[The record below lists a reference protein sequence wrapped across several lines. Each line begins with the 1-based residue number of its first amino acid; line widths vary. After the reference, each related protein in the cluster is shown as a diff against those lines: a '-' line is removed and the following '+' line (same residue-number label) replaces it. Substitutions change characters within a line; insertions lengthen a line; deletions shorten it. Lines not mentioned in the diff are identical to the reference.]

1 MDVKVYSKTQNGAQ
15 KLSGN
20 FRVREFACSDGTDPI
35 FIAPA
40 LVNVLQALRDEFGA
54 PVTVLSGYRTVVK
67 NKAVGGAVYSQH
79 LYGAA
84 ADITVKGVAP
94 AKVAQAARARLGNT
108 GGVGRY
114 KTFTHVDVRATRAD
128 WVG

>member
-1 MDVKVYSKTQNGAQ
+1 MDVKVYSKTKNGAE
-15 KLSGN
+15 KVSNN

-40 LVNVLQALRDEFGA
+40 LVNVLQALRDHFGA
-54 PVTVLSGYRTVVK
+54 AITICSGYRTVAK
-67 NKAVGGAVYSQH
+67 NKAVGGAQYSQH

-84 ADITVKGVAP
+84 ADITVKGVRAE
-94 AKVAQAARARLGNT
+94 KVACEARKLLGNT

-114 KTFTHVDVRATRAD
+114 KTFTHVDVRAQRAD
-128 WVG
+128 WAG

>member
-1 MDVKVYSKTQNGAQ
+1 MEVKAYSKTKDGAE
-15 KLSGN
+15 KLSRN

-35 FIAPA
+35 FISPA
-40 LVNVLQALRDEFGA
+40 LVKLLQDLRDHFGA
-54 PVTVLSGYRTVVK
+54 AITICSGYRTSAK
-67 NKAVGGAVYSQH
+67 NKAVGGAQYSQH
-79 LYGAA
+79 LYGTA

-94 AKVAQAARARLGNT
+94 ETVARQARAMLGNT

-114 KTFTHVDVRATRAD
+114 KTFTHVDVRSQRAD

>member
-1 MDVKVYSKTQNGAQ
+1 MDVKVYSKTKNGAV
-15 KLSGN
+15 KLSAN

-40 LVNVLQALRDEFGA
+40 LVNVLQALRHEFGA
-54 PVTVLSGYRTVVK
+54 PITVLSGYRTPVK
-67 NKAVGGAVYSQH
+67 NKAVGGAAYSQH

-84 ADITVKGVAP
+84 ADISVKGVAP
-94 AKVAQAARARLGNT
+94 EKVAKAARALLGNT

-114 KTFTHVDVRATRAD
+114 KTFTHVDVRAQRAD
-128 WVG
+128 WEG

>member
-1 MDVKVYSKTQNGAQ
+1 MDVKVYSKTKNGAE
-15 KLSGN
+15 KVSNN
-20 FRVREFACSDGTDPI
+20 FRVREFACTDGTDPV

-40 LVNVLQALRDEFGA
+40 LVKILQALRDHFGA
-54 PVTVLSGYRTVVK
+54 AITICSGYRTVAK
-67 NKAVGGAVYSQH
+67 NKAVGGAQYSQH

-84 ADITVKGVAP
+84 ADITVKGVTP
-94 AKVAQAARARLGNT
+94 QKVAAAARELLGNT

-114 KTFTHVDVRATRAD
+114 KTFTHVDVRAGRAD